1 MKKRNVLFGYKYI
14 NGKIDV
20 DEKDE
25 IIVKDIFNS
34 YLSGMSLSQISFLLN
49 DQKVEYIPGI
59 TGWNKARVMRII
71 DDKRYLGN
79 DIYPQIIDQITY
91 DKIANLKS
99 SNSTQQ
105 DVDRRATI
113 YNLGTPITCKKC
125 GEKMIRRHTRG
136 ENKKVIWLCPSKMC
150 YGGTIISDEVLIE
163 KTIKCLNKV
172 IYDPEIIKTEERQ
185 MIISKDDKLTLAI
198 ETAHMGN
205 RDIVQKMIYDSI
217 AEKYEELNTEYY
229 ILKRI
234 KSILKNT
241 VLDSDS
247 LPNVLNKTVK
257 KILLGKKPSVE
268 IMLLNNQIIE
278 SEE

>member
-34 YLSGMSLSQISFLLN
+34 YLSGMSLSQIAFLLN
-49 DQKVEYIPGI
+49 DKKVEYIPGI

-91 DKIANLKS
+91 DEITNLKN

-105 DVDRRATI
+105 NVDRRATI

-185 MIISKDDKLTLAI
+185 MIISKDDMLTLAI

-205 RDIVQKMIYDSI
+205 RDIVQKMIYDNI

-229 ILKRI
+229 ISKRI

>member
-1 MKKRNVLFGYKYI
+1 MKKRNVLFGYKYK

-34 YLSGMSLSQISFLLN
+34 YLSGMSLSQIAFLLN
-49 DQKVEYIPGI
+49 DKKVEYIPGI

-91 DKIANLKS
+91 DEITNLKN

-105 DVDRRATI
+105 NVDRHATI
-113 YNLGTPITCKKC
+113 YNLGVPVTCEKC

-136 ENKKVIWLCPSKMC
+136 ENKNVIWLCHSKMC
-150 YGGTIISDEVLIE
+150 RGGIIISDESLIE
-163 KTIKCLNKV
+163 KTTKCLNKV
-172 IYDPEIIKTEERQ
+172 IYDSEVIQTEEKSA
-185 MIISKDDKLTLAI
+185 IKFKDDKLTFAI
-198 ETAHMGN
+198 ETAQIGN
-205 RDIVQKMIYDSI
+205 RDNVQKMIYDSI

-229 ILKRI
+229 ISKRI

-241 VLDSDS
+241 VLDCDS

-257 KILLGKKPSVE
+257 KILLGKRPSVE